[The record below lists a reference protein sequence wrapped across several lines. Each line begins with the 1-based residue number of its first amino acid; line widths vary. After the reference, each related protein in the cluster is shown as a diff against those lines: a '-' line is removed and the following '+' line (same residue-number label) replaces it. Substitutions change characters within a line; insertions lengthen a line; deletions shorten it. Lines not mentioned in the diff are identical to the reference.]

1 MRRSTFTAVVVAGL
15 LSQLICGISGQS
27 GSCPVTS
34 PNHDRP
40 PDSVLL
46 KAAQPSLQAT
56 TPIHGNGV
64 IWTHLWPEGTVV
76 FRKGGPGYVLA
87 DGSLKMKFLWLMAT
101 DGPLTVEGRRLD
113 GTAGPLSAEI
123 FNGFV
128 GRGFQPSYLIFPTA
142 GCWEVTAKANGS
154 ALSLVTMVTTSGF

>member
-1 MRRSTFTAVVVAGL
+1 MCRLTITVVVAGL
-15 LSQLICGISGQS
+15 FSQLISGVSGQS
-27 GSCPVTS
+27 GNCAVTS

-46 KAAQPSLQAT
+46 KAAQPTLRAT

-76 FRKGGPGYVLA
+76 FSKGGPGFVLA
-87 DGSLKMKFLWLMAT
+87 DGSLKMKFLWVMAT

-113 GTAGPLSAEI
+113 GTAGPLRTEMSD
-123 FNGFV
+123 GFI
-128 GRGFQPSYLIFPTA
+128 GRGFQPSYLIFPTE
-142 GCWEVTAKANGS
+142 GCWEVTARANGS
-154 ALSLVTMVTTSGF
+154 ALSFVTKVVTTGF